1 MERTANTFFSRRR
14 ILWIA
19 GFALM
24 ASLAIAVMMNV
35 DTVPR
40 PTGPVRTATITISV
54 PPPTPEVRKM
64 ITELEGRSEHSSDPK
79 DWVRLGQAYSAT
91 GRTGDAKSAYTKA
104 YELAPDNPQ
113 VVAEYAWS
121 LYSQDSHNA
130 RDPAHSV
137 YQRLHQL
144 DPGHPQALSYLGM
157 AAVQRGDYR
166 SALAHWEELLKT
178 LPPGSPSADDVK
190 RAISKTRALAS
201 TSTRDGT
208 DSGGHAN

>member
-1 MERTANTFFSRRR
+1 
-14 ILWIA
+14 
-19 GFALM
+19 M